1 MGRLE
6 GRGVGWVGVS
16 LTEVCQ
22 CNSRSSQHTHGMVE
36 LDNVFCFL
44 KRNSVDALRVREE
57 AGLVVRLENIILGL
71 ITRLGR
77 INRLVQR
84 NVFQLFRFLSSNVLP
99 VIQSVRTISLFC

>member
-6 GRGVGWVGVS
+6 GRGVGWVGVT

-22 CNSRSSQHTHGMVE
+22 CNSRSSRHTHGMVE

-84 NVFQLFRFLSSNVLP
+84 NVFQLFRFLSSNVLL